1 MNCGFA
7 SNATNP
13 KLHRQE
19 NTRQEKHIGHK
30 NPDMSAEQHVFTDNS
45 KTIENARH
53 LLEWRHIV

>member
-1 MNCGFA
+1 MQDNGMNCGFA

-30 NPDMSAEQHVFTDNS
+30 NPDMSAE
-45 KTIENARH
+45 
-53 LLEWRHIV
+53 